1 MKSAVRAALYYV
13 VSSKNENLHFPHCPE
28 GADSWCRCNCDKGN
42 HTLTYRPG
50 PGLPISVV

>member
-13 VSSKNENLHFPHCPE
+13 ASSKNENLHFSHCPE